1 MSGPTKD
8 SKTEMKDLKPSASE
22 AGKDAANVKGGRMR
36 ANPTEQGDVTQDGTS
51 GGDQG

>member
-8 SKTEMKDLKPSASE
+8 SKTEIKDLKPSATES
-22 AGKDAANVKGGRMR
+22 GKDAANVKGGRMR
-36 ANPTEQGDVTQDGTS
+36 ATEQGDVTQDGTS